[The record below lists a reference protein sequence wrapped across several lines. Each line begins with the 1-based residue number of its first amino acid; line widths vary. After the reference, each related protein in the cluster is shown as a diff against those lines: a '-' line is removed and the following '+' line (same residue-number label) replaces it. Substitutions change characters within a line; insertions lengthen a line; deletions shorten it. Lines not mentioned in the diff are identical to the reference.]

1 MRTEIFRL
9 DMPFHDELEFHR
21 WDFGATDGKPS
32 SARQD
37 AALAEGGAGDD
48 SGPKIVIISGIQGDQ
63 LNGPY
68 ISWKLIRYFR
78 ENPGVLKTGR
88 IRIIPAANPLAINV
102 STPYWP
108 FDLSNLNALFPGYEQ
123 GETTQRIAARLNV
136 ALEGH
141 DWCISLAAAVER
153 LKEIPQIRLYEPSH
167 DAEPEARLFGLPL
180 IWRRGSDHPLNRLL
194 FAAQMGYGGMPTF
207 AIHCGAP
214 RRLNRFYADMTFLGV
229 LRFLAGIGIIDES
242 AIPASS
248 TAEAPRGR
256 LPFEGIRLSVDDNA
270 MQSVRSPSA
279 GLFVL
284 ENDLGHLVR
293 RGDLIGVI
301 ADPAT
306 GEPAVDV
313 LAPEDG
319 LLVTVKLDPLTYEG
333 ELLARIAP
341 V

>member
-9 DMPFHDELEFHR
+9 DMPFHDELEFYR
-21 WDFGATDGKPS
+21 WDF
-32 SARQD
+32 SAD
-37 AALAEGGAGDD
+37 AGSDD
-48 SGPKIVIISGIQGDQ
+48 GPKIVVISGIQGDQ

-68 ISWKLIRYFR
+68 ISWKLIRFFR
-78 ENPGVLKTGR
+78 ENPAALRSGR

-123 GETTQRIAARLNV
+123 GETTQRIAARLFS

-141 DWCISLAAAVER
+141 DWCVSLAAAVER

-167 DAEPEARLFGLPL
+167 GAEPHARLFGLPL
-180 IWRRGSDHPLNRLL
+180 IWRRSSHHPLDRLL
-194 FAAQMGYGGMPTF
+194 FAAQMGAAGIPTF

-214 RRLNRFYADMTFLGV
+214 RRLNRFYADMTFLAV
-229 LRFLAGIGIIDES
+229 LRFLAGIGMIDDA
-242 AIPASS
+242 AIPES
-248 TAEAPRGR
+248 TAAQEPRGR
-256 LPFEGIRLSVDDNA
+256 LPFDGLRLSVDDD
-270 MQSVRSPSA
+270 SVTEVRSPAA

-284 ENDLGHLVR
+284 ENDLGRAVR
-293 RGDLIGVI
+293 EGDLIGRV

-313 LAPEDG
+313 VAPHAG

-333 ELLARIAP
+333 ELLARVAP
-341 V
+341 I